1 MVGSVSDTIPNY
13 KECSQEALES
23 QLDATSKAY
32 EIIMTKDNISAK
44 DDETERC
51 KIQADDARGRGTS
64 KINMPSSRRARG
76 AWRRWRPALTKNTT
90 TNS

>member
-32 EIIMTKDNISAK
+32 KMITTKNNIAAK
-44 DDETERC
+44 DDEIERC
-51 KIQADDARGRGTS
+51 KIQVDDASRGTS
-64 KINMPSSRRARG
+64 KINMTSSRRARG
-76 AWRRWRPALTKNTT
+76 AWRRWRPT
-90 TNS
+90 